1 MGEYMCRWMNGVIT
15 HDTYYRI
22 LLFGMKVERE
32 RGREKAKGGGWKGR
46 MGLDGMKGSRFEI

>member
-1 MGEYMCRWMNGVIT
+1 MGVYMCRWMNGAIT

-32 RGREKAKGGGWKGR
+32 RGRGREREGRWVERQDGIGWNER
-46 MGLDGMKGSRFEI
+46 LEV